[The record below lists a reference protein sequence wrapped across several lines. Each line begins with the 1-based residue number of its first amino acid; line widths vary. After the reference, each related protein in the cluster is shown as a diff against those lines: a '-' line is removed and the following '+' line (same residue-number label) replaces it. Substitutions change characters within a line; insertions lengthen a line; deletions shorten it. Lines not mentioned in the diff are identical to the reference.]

1 MQLHAICIPGVC
13 TCLVM
18 LCQHNEQSI
27 AYLTLTCTAK
37 HTKENFHNCDASKA
51 LQMKGWAQ

>member
-1 MQLHAICIPGVC
+1 
-13 TCLVM
+13 M

-27 AYLTLTCTAK
+27 AYLTLTRTAK
-37 HTKENFHNCDASKA
+37 HTKEKFHNGDASKA